1 MTEGKLTHIDDAGH
15 LRMVDVGHK
24 QVTQRTA
31 LAQGYIRMPVRVIEM
46 LTQTAKGNA
55 LEAARLAGILAAK
68 RTDTLIPLCHGL
80 PLDSV
85 QIDFEAQPEHERV
98 RVTAE
103 ARCSAKTGVE
113 MEAMTAVSVACLTL
127 YDMVKAY
134 DKGLVIEEIKLLR
147 KTGGKSGIWERPA
160 QT

>member
-1 MTEGKLTHIDDAGH
+1 MSETKKLTHVDDAGH

-24 QVTQRTA
+24 AITQRTA
-31 LAQGYIRMPVRVIEM
+31 HAEGFVLMAAEVMSM
-46 LTQTAKGNA
+46 LNETAKGNA
-55 LEAARLAGILAAK
+55 LEAARLAGIMAAK
-68 RTDTLIPLCHGL
+68 RTHDLIPLCHGL

-85 QIDFEAQPEHERV
+85 QIDFEAQPDQGRV

-127 YDMVKAY
+127 YDMTKAY
-134 DKGLVIEEIKLLR
+134 DKGMVIDGIKLLR
-147 KTGGKSGIWERPA
+147 KTGGKSGIWQRA
-160 QT
+160 